1 MNTKRTFKVLL
12 LAATLLLASC
22 IREEA
27 LNAECDITG
36 VEATWLEANRD
47 VIVGVPIISNHAVEI
62 VVKDGTDCSSFE
74 PQFTLSQ
81 GAWIELDSIVDNG
94 TTGATQYYTTHSED
108 GIWQKEYKVRFIV
121 QAPITKD
128 QIFSFENFELDQ
140 PEPKGRYNVWYEV
153 DENGTQRNIWA
164 SGNAGFAFT
173 GKGKSPTDFPT
184 TTEENGVSGNCVKLK
199 TQDTGSFGKM
209 AGMPI
214 AAGNIFIGEFQVAN
228 AMKKP
233 LEATRFGLQ
242 IVPSKPRY
250 LKGFY
255 KYTAGET
262 FTDKKKN
269 PVEGR
274 RDTCAI
280 YSVLYEVDPDNFV
293 SLDGSNV
300 TSSERIV
307 LIAEIKNPGEPT
319 GWTEFNIPFE
329 PRNGKTFNK
338 EKLKNNGYA
347 IAVVASSS
355 KDGAFFEGA
364 IGSTLYID
372 EISIVWEAEEE

>member
-1 MNTKRTFKVLL
+1 MNTKNIFKVML
-12 LAATLLLASC
+12 LAATLLSASC

-36 VEATWLEANRD
+36 IDATWLEENRD
-47 VIVGVPIISNHAVEI
+47 VIVGAPIISNYAVEI
-62 VVKDGTDCSSFE
+62 VVKDGTDCSSFK
-74 PQFTLSQ
+74 PLFTLSQ

-94 TTGATQYYTTHSED
+94 ATGATLYYTTHSED

-153 DENGTQRNIWA
+153 DDNNTRRNIWA

-184 TTEENGVSGNCVKLK
+184 TTEENGVNGNCVKLETK
-199 TQDTGSFGKM
+199 DTGSFGKM

-228 AMKKP
+228 AMTKP

-255 KYTAGET
+255 KYTPGEV

-293 SLDGSNV
+293 SLDGSNI

-329 PRNGKTFNK
+329 PRNGKEFDPAR
-338 EKLKNNGYA
+338 LANNGYA
-347 IAVVASSS
+347 ITVVASSS

-364 IGSTLYID
+364 VGSTLYID